1 MDMNLSLNLS
11 ILSKELRLI
20 LEIMKMKYSDSVD
33 LTKKGMFTD
42 IDWELFLQMSMHH
55 RVYPIIYSKLKIIDP
70 KLVPPYVFQTLNRE
84 YKKNTFQM
92 LHLSGEMG
100 QLGKLFNE
108 NQIRI
113 LFLKGPVIASDI
125 YGDISLRTSKD
136 LDILVPITDLEKV
149 EEIILNFGYVRVGET
164 TLQNEVKW
172 KGYHVAYFNP
182 IKKVLLEVH
191 WRLQPLPL
199 NVPSFNELWERK
211 RVSNITSIP
220 VNMLGEEDLF
230 LYLVSHGARHGWFR
244 LRWLLDID
252 YMLRKGFHL
261 DQCNA
266 LMEKYH
272 IPHIIGQAL
281 ILSSQLLK
289 SPIKEEMIPLLEGNR
304 SKKLAQNTIFFIR
317 EMVPLDI
324 ITSTYNY
331 KRYLFSLNTSY
342 LQKTIHIILLFYPNT
357 MDEKTLKLPKSIY
370 FLYFPLRPF
379 LLIWRKRKKM
389 YQLK

>member
-1 MDMNLSLNLS
+1 MDYNLSLNLS
-11 ILSKELRLI
+11 FISKELRLL
-20 LEIMKMKYSDSVD
+20 LEILGTENGKIE
-33 LTKKGMFTD
+33 TFKKEEIRN
-42 IDWELFLQMSMHH
+42 IDWDNFLKLAIHH
-55 RVYPIIYSKLKIIDP
+55 RVFPIVYLKLI
-70 KLVPPYVFQTLNRE
+70 KLEELIPSNVIEALYQKFKR
-84 YKKNTFQM
+84 NTFQM
-92 LHLSGEMG
+92 LHLSSEMG

-108 NQIRI
+108 NQIRV

-136 LDILVPITDLEKV
+136 LDILVPITDLEKA
-149 EEIILNFGYVRVGET
+149 EKIILNFGYVRMGET

-182 IKKVLLEVH
+182 KKKILLEVH

-252 YMLRKGFHL
+252 YMLRKGFYL
-261 DQCNA
+261 DQYNT
-266 LMEKYH
+266 LLKKYQ
-272 IPHIIGQAL
+272 IPHIVGQAL
-281 ILSSQLLK
+281 ILSLQLLK
-289 SPIKEEMIPLLEGNR
+289 SPIKEEMKPLMLENH

-317 EMVPLDI
+317 EMVPLHI

-370 FLYFPLRPF
+370 FLYFPLRP
-379 LLIWRKRKKM
+379 LLWIWRKRKCTT
-389 YQLK
+389 